1 MGQFME
7 LRVEVFGRD
16 PAAHQFHLAVATL
29 AMFLAP
35 LGVAGGEVA
44 LGTLIGVSLV
54 RAGVLW
60 RVWLEALRTPL
71 AVAFALFVAWICL
84 SLLWSPDP
92 AHGIEQLQCMRA
104 LLWAPLLYP
113 LLREPGARIALL
125 AALLAG
131 ITVLALTQMWQFG
144 QFHLGPGHS
153 PQLVRFGG
161 LHGEVGKAGMWSGAG
176 VCIGAFL
183 CVSPRLSRGMRIA
196 AGIAM
201 LCCLGGMCACATL
214 RAMTG
219 AAFGLVTAAAVCVAL
234 PAVGNRARR
243 WWIVLPVAVALAGT
257 WLGAERRWLDEAANH
272 AGLPAQVSPV
282 WAPAS
287 AASAPDAV
295 APDPAAAAQPAPTE
309 AASTTPDQDRP
320 WYLALDSLP
329 PRILWWQASWHSFLQ
344 RPVIG
349 RGWGATPTIVA
360 EYPRGA
366 EFVSRYPRVAEQHPE
381 LLSPS
386 QPHSLYLMTLSEFG
400 GIGAVLLAAIVA
412 LVARNCVCAL
422 HCCAELGGPAAAT
435 ALWFVAAGGDTVF
448 NTAVLAA
455 GAVFMA
461 FTAPLPRDVWAP
473 AEVDISGGFA
483 RY

>member
-1 MGQFME
+1 
-7 LRVEVFGRD
+7 
-16 PAAHQFHLAVATL
+16 
-29 AMFLAP
+29 MFLAP

-92 AHGIEQLQCMRA
+92 AHGIDQLQCMRA

-282 WAPAS
+282 P
-287 AASAPDAV
+287 V
-295 APDPAAAAQPAPTE
+295 PTE
-309 AASTTPDQDRP
+309 ASPATSDQDAT

-400 GIGAVLLAAIVA
+400 GIDAVLLAAIVA

-435 ALWFVAAGGDTVF
+435 TLWFVAAGGDTVF
-448 NTAVLAA
+448 NAAVLAA
-455 GAVFMA
+455 GAIFMA
-461 FTAPLPRDVWAP
+461 LTAPLPRDVWAP
-473 AEVDISGGFA
+473 AEVDISGGFT
-483 RY
+483 R